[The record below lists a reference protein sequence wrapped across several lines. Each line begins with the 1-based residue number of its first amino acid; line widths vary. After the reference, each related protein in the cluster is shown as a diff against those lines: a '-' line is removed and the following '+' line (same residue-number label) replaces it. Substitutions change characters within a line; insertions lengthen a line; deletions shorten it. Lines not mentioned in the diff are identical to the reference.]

1 MSNARS
7 TRLLNEPQAIRT
19 FKQKFIATTIS
30 VVIGASFA
38 SVNVLAAE
46 PTEQDKEKAKTKAVK
61 LETVVVTSR
70 NRAEAAQDVPLPVR
84 VIGGERLDRDDIKS
98 VWDLPSVAP
107 NLQLNNPGENARK
120 VSPGIRGLGRGG
132 ANDSMEQSVGTIVD
146 GVTLYYSGQAWADY
160 VDLDRIEVLYGPQG
174 TLVGKNT
181 SLGAIKIATKA
192 PSFKP
197 SSKFEVTTGELNTLQ
212 GKFSTT
218 GPLID
223 DLLAY
228 RGTFLVTRKDGL
240 YDNTYLNFGKSRETW
255 REESKV
261 AGRVQFLLTP
271 NEDFTGRLILDK
283 LRSDE
288 RVNTGSV
295 LASNGPDIF
304 ADGTARPST
313 NPIITN
319 TGYTPSGTYSTIG
332 YLGKFAERSAWFHN
346 ADGTVYQ
353 PPVDTTDIENS
364 QARPQITNQEGISA
378 QLDWNVANHSITSI
392 TAYRY
397 QDFDIKN
404 GGQFGKFYVS
414 NSGQQLWNDQFS
426 QEIRI
431 ASDTAANKVLDYQ
444 AGIYYLDAEVYSDD
458 PSFYGADAGA
468 WTATTS
474 QYTTLV
480 ANATP
485 ALRAAG
491 RELLRASLDGVYQS
505 SATDA
510 TVQSLAFYAQADWHV
525 SDKATLSFGARNTNE
540 SKQNKIATQID
551 RPGED
556 LDQLGALYGATAAQI
571 SAAKA
576 VRLRSVPIAN
586 GFDFYEAD
594 DIDANL
600 IAWNISPSYKLSD
613 DINLFASVGKG
624 VKSGFIYFQ
633 QYVEPTA
640 AGFVSY
646 IKPEEVLD
654 YELGF
659 KSLLLGRTLQL
670 NVNLYNTEV
679 TDYQASWRRDDP
691 NSTVTGQTISGWGN
705 APKVVARGIELES
718 NYRLNSELD
727 FNLAAA
733 YNNATYE
740 AEWLVQK
747 PEILA
752 TNQYFDAKGQQ
763 IANVPK
769 VVINYG
775 VNYQTPIAGFLG
787 RVTLQNTYRSS
798 SYFND
803 NHAAFTKQDAYN
815 ITNLSLALGSLNKK
829 WEAQLNIRN
838 LLDTKYAQSK
848 STYSAT
854 AGQTLNVGA
863 PRYTSITLKYTL

>member
-1 MSNARS
+1 MSITRS
-7 TRLLNEPQAIRT
+7 TRLLNEQQAAHA
-19 FKQKFIATTIS
+19 FKQKFIATAIS
-30 VVIGASFA
+30 FVIGASLA

-255 REESKV
+255 REESKI

-304 ADGTARPST
+304 ADGTARPAT
-313 NPIITN
+313 NPITTN

-404 GGQFGKFYVS
+404 GGQFGQFYVS

-426 QEIRI
+426 QELRI
-431 ASDTAANKVLDYQ
+431 ASDTAENKVLDYQ

-525 SDKATLSFGARNTNE
+525 SDKATVSFGARHTNE

-551 RPGED
+551 RPGQD
-556 LDQLGALYGATAAQI
+556 LDQLGVLYGATAAQI
-571 SAAKA
+571 KAAKD
-576 VRLRSVPIAN
+576 VRLRTVLIPN

-659 KSLLLGRTLQL
+659 KSLLLNRTLQL

-718 NYRLNSELD
+718 NYRFNNELD

-747 PEILA
+747 AEILA

-803 NHAAFTKQDAYN
+803 NHAPFTKQDAYN
-815 ITNLSLALGSLNKK
+815 ITNLSVALGSLNKK

-838 LLDTKYAQSK
+838 LLDTEYAQSK

-854 AGQTLNVGA
+854 AGQTLTVGN

>member
-1 MSNARS
+1 MSTPRS
-7 TRLLNEPQAIRT
+7 IRLVNEQQAAQF
-19 FKQKFIATTIS
+19 FKQKFIATAIS
-30 VVIGASFA
+30 VVIGASLA
-38 SVNVLAAE
+38 SVSAFAAE
-46 PTEQDKEKAKTKAVK
+46 PTDQDKEKAKNKAVK

-197 SSKFEVTTGELNTLQ
+197 ASKFEVTAGELNTLQ

-261 AGRVQFLLTP
+261 AGRIQFLLTP

-288 RVNTGSV
+288 RVNTGNV
-295 LASNGPDIF
+295 LASNGSDIF
-304 ADGTARPST
+304 ADGTARPAT
-313 NPIITN
+313 NPITTN
-319 TGYTPSGTYSTIG
+319 TGYTPSGSYSTIG

-353 PPVDTTDIENS
+353 PPVDTTYIENS

-378 QLDWNVANHSITSI
+378 QLDWNVKNHSITSI

-404 GGQFGKFYVS
+404 GGQFGQFYVS

-431 ASDTAANKVLDYQ
+431 ASDTAENKVFDYQ

-458 PSFYGADAGA
+458 PSYYGADAGA

-505 SATDA
+505 SVTDA
-510 TVQSLAFYAQADWHV
+510 TVQSLAFYAQADWHI
-525 SDKATLSFGARNTNE
+525 SDKATLSFGARSTDE

-551 RPGED
+551 RPGVD
-556 LDQLGALYGATAAQI
+556 LDQLGAIYGATATQI
-571 SAAKA
+571 KAAKD

-600 IAWNISPSYKLSD
+600 IAWNISPSYKLND

-633 QYVEPTA
+633 QYVEPTE

-654 YELGF
+654 CELGF
-659 KSLLLGRTLQL
+659 KSLLLDRTLQL

-718 NYRLNSELD
+718 NYRLNQELD

-733 YNNATYE
+733 YNHATYE

-752 TNQYFDAKGQQ
+752 TNQFFDAKGQQ

-775 VNYQTPIAGFLG
+775 VNYQTPVGGFLG

-803 NHAAFTKQDAYN
+803 NNAPFTKQDAYN
-815 ITNLSLALGSLNKK
+815 VTNLSLALGSLNKK

-838 LLDTKYAQSK
+838 VLDTEYAQSK

-854 AGQTLNVGA
+854 AGQTLNIGA
-863 PRYTSITLKYTL
+863 PRYTSITLKYNL

>member
-1 MSNARS
+1 MSITRS
-7 TRLLNEPQAIRT
+7 TRLLNEQQSIRT
-19 FKQKFIATTIS
+19 FKQKFIATAIS
-30 VVIGASFA
+30 VAIGASFA
-38 SVNVLAAE
+38 SVNAFAAE
-46 PTEQDKEKAKTKAVK
+46 PADKDKEKEKSKAVK

-146 GVTLYYSGQAWADY
+146 GVTLYYSGQAWSDY

-197 SSKFEVTTGELNTLQ
+197 SSKFEVTAGELNTLQ

-255 REESKV
+255 REESKI

-271 NEDFTGRLILDK
+271 NEDFTARLILDK

-288 RVNTGSV
+288 RVNTGNV

-304 ADGTARPST
+304 ADGTARPET
-313 NPIITN
+313 KPITTN
-319 TGYTPSGTYSTIG
+319 TGYTPSGSYSTIG
-332 YLGKFAERSAWFHN
+332 YLGQFAERSAWFHN
-346 ADGTVYQ
+346 TDGTVYQ
-353 PPVDTTDIENS
+353 PPLDTTNIENS
-364 QARPQITNQEGISA
+364 QARPQLTNQEGISA

-404 GGQFGKFYVS
+404 GGQFGQFYIS

-431 ASDTAANKVLDYQ
+431 ASDTAESKVLDYQ

-458 PSFYGADAGA
+458 PSFWGADAGA
-468 WTATTS
+468 WLSSAS
-474 QYTTLV
+474 QYRTLV
-480 ANATP
+480 ANETP

-510 TVQSLAFYAQADWHV
+510 TVQSLAFYAQADWHI

-551 RPGED
+551 RPGQD
-556 LDQLGALYGATAAQI
+556 LDKLGAAYGATAAQI

-576 VRLRSVPIAN
+576 VRLRRVPIPN
-586 GFDFYEAD
+586 GFDFWEAD

-600 IAWNISPSYKLSD
+600 IAWNLSPSYKLSD
-613 DINLFASVGKG
+613 DVNLFASVGKG
-624 VKSGFIYFQ
+624 VKSGFIYFE
-633 QYVEPTA
+633 QYVQPNA
-640 AGFVSY
+640 AGFVTY

-659 KSLLLGRTLQL
+659 KSLLLNRTLQL

-679 TDYQASWRRDDP
+679 TDYQASWRRDNP
-691 NSTVTGQTISGWGN
+691 NSTVTGETIVGWGN

-718 NYRLNSELD
+718 NYRLNNEVD

-838 LLDTKYAQSK
+838 LLDTEYALSK
-848 STYSAT
+848 STYTAT
-854 AGQTLNVGA
+854 AGQTLTVGN